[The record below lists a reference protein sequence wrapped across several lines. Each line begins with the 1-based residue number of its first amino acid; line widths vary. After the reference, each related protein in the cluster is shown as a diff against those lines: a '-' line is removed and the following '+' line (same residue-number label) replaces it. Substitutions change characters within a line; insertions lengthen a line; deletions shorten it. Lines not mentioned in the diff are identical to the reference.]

1 MIYPPRSLNIAH
13 KYHYMISISKLGE
26 MEITA
31 QKIHELAL
39 SHIIATDFDSMLEI
53 VDEIRDTE
61 SQLTEQLE
69 AYKPYLSDENAEN
82 YNMLCTGAD
91 ELNYYIADLM
101 AYSAAGDKEKAFA
114 CANNEISQYGN
125 EINRAVESMIA
136 ITTDEAN
143 AARNSLRRSIT
154 ASS

>member
-1 MIYPPRSLNIAH
+1 MNDDLTAMYQHIAVILFFGYPTLTEIMIYPPRSLNIAH

-82 YNMLCTGAD
+82 YNMPCTGAD
-91 ELNYYIADLM
+91 DLNYYIADLM

-114 CANNEISQYGN
+114 CANMMTSD
-125 EINRAVESMIA
+125 R
-136 ITTDEAN
+136 
-143 AARNSLRRSIT
+143 
-154 ASS
+154 

>member
-1 MIYPPRSLNIAH
+1 MLFMNDELTAMYQHIAVILFFGYPTLTEIMIYPPRSLNIAH

-26 MEITA
+26 MEVTA

-82 YNMLCTGAD
+82 YNSLLPGRVSMQAPSSTRLCPFRPQHR
-91 ELNYYIADLM
+91 LH
-101 AYSAAGDKEKAFA
+101 
-114 CANNEISQYGN
+114 
-125 EINRAVESMIA
+125 V
-136 ITTDEAN
+136 
-143 AARNSLRRSIT
+143 
-154 ASS
+154 